1 MPPVSVE
8 AMRQLAALNGFQW
21 TDEDLERLRPAVER
35 VMGLVARLEDLS
47 LDAVEPVV
55 QYRVG

>member
-1 MPPVSVE
+1 MITLSLE
-8 AMRQLAALNGFQW
+8 AMRQLAALNGFRW
-21 TDEDLERLRPAVER
+21 TDEELAHLRPALER
-35 VMGLVARLEDLS
+35 VMGLLERLEDLS

>member
-1 MPPVSVE
+1 MAPLSLE
-8 AMRQLAALNGFQW
+8 AMRQIAALNGFQW

>member
-21 TDEDLERLRPAVER
+21 TDEDLERLRLAVER

>member
-1 MPPVSVE
+1 MAPLSLE

>member
-1 MPPVSVE
+1 MITLSLE
-8 AMRQLAALNGFQW
+8 AMRQLAALNGFRW
-21 TDEDLERLRPAVER
+21 TDEEIEYLRPAVER
-35 VMGLVARLEDLS
+35 VMGLLERLEDLS